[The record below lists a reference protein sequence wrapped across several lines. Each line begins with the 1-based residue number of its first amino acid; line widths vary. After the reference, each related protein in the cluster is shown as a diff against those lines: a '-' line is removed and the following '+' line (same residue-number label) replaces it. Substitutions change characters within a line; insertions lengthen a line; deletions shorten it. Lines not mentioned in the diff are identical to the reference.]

1 MQDVSIGGPGSPPPL
16 ADVLHD
22 AGLAAINTD
31 PVLVSTSGRAG
42 GEYRSRVAPSDAAFD
57 LIVRGGSVFDGSGSA
72 GVPADIGVRGER
84 IAAIAAD
91 LPGHGQRELD
101 ARGLAVTPGFIDVH
115 SHDDFAVLLEPGM
128 PFNGWQGLH

>member
-1 MQDVSIGGPGSPPPL
+1 M
-16 ADVLHD
+16 
-22 AGLAAINTD
+22 
-31 PVLVSTSGRAG
+31 
-42 GEYRSRVAPSDAAFD
+42 APSDAAFD

-91 LPGHGQRELD
+91 LPGHGQREVD

-115 SHDDFAVLLEPGM
+115 SHSDYTLLVDPRAASAIHQGVTLEVVGKLER
-128 PFNGWQGLH
+128 PFSRGCAPVASPMSTQ